1 MSEDPCLKVDE
12 KVTTLKSGNGLLTL
26 IKSEAA
32 QVITKYFSSVL
43 VQGEDNST
51 FARAHN
57 PRYAISDDD
66 ITQHIQFTTSA
77 VLEKLQQ
84 LHIDKSPGPDGIHLV
99 ILHHCICTIIILLI
113 KICKFQF
120 SLAMQKKLNQI
131 L

>member
-84 LHIDKSPGPDGIHLV
+84 LHIDKSPGPDGNHPS
-99 ILHHCICTIIILLI
+99 ILHHCASAKAEPLSVIFHKSYDERSCH
-113 KICKFQF
+113 
-120 SLAMQKKLNQI
+120 QI
-131 L
+131 GR